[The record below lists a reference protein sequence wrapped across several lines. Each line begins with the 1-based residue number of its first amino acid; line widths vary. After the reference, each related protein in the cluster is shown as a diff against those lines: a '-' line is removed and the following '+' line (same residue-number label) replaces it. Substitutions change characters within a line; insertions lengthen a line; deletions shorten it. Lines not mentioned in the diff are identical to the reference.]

1 MLMMM
6 TISQYYILQKK
17 QEKQKE
23 MATREP
29 RYRYRP
35 PIPYNHLNRFT
46 FVGMHDVLCYHLTC
60 FIPDEVQRILPL
72 LGLHEI
78 HFRNRLEAIPE
89 EAFAVVLIR
98 LSYPMR
104 YWSMMDRF
112 GHSRTWLS
120 IIYNDTIIHLY
131 HRFRKTLEWDEKRLT
146 FDKLSEFSLA
156 IHRLGGGHCFWGF
169 IDGTLNATCRPV
181 VDQRQF

>member
-1 MLMMM
+1 MDSTFSSSCIVMLMLM
-6 TISQYYILQKK
+6 TVSQYYILQKK
-17 QEKQKE
+17 QEEQ
-23 MATREP
+23 RQRDVGSQEP
-29 RYRYRP
+29 RYQYRP

-46 FVGMHDVLCYHLTC
+46 FVGMHDVLCYHFTR
-60 FIPDEVQRILPL
+60 FMPDEVQRILPL

-78 HFRNRLEAIPE
+78 RFRNRLEATPE

-120 IIYNDTIIHLY
+120 IIYNDTIIYLY
-131 HRFRKTLEWDEKRLT
+131 RRFRKKLE
-146 FDKLSEFSLA
+146 
-156 IHRLGGGHCFWGF
+156 
-169 IDGTLNATCRPV
+169 
-181 VDQRQF
+181 